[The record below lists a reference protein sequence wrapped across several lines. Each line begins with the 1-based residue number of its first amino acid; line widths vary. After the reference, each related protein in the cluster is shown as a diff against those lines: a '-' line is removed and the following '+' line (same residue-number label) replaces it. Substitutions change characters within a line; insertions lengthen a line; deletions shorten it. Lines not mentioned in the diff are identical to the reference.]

1 MQTNLNP
8 MIIAAAA
15 AVVLVV
21 ALGIFF
27 LVQHN
32 HQAAGPAA
40 SPVSSTAYTS
50 PSATNHP

>member
-1 MQTNLNP
+1 MQTNINP
-8 MIIAAAA
+8 MIAVAAAA
-15 AVVLVV
+15 AVLIV

-32 HQAAGPAA
+32 HQAAGPAV